1 MLKKS
6 FNQFATVSNQLL
18 LHAEHQLQQGD
29 TESAIRRLQESFRLF
44 QQTRQTEGLNMAG
57 ATSGHLLLQTG
68 LPEEGA
74 KVLRISQQ
82 LKPTAKWPEM
92 NKRQQLTLPA
102 RPAHQISALMPPIA
116 TSLHSA
122 ARDTQGE
129 LQGADTPY
137 RGVSTDTR
145 SLQPGQLYIALP
157 GPNHD
162 GHNYLAQAAQSGA
175 AGAIVSQVQTNPLP
189 QIVVPDTRIALG
201 RLAAAWRQQ
210 AGNTHW
216 IGITGSNGKTT
227 LRAMIASILAQQ
239 YPVLATQGNLNNE
252 IGLPLTLLRWAG
264 EPYAVL
270 EMGANHAGEIGYLSR
285 IAQPQIAV
293 LNNAGRAH
301 LAGFGSVAGVA
312 RAKAEIIQGLTRDG
326 VFIYNADDAYANLW
340 QSLADEQNI
349 TCNTFGTTDT
359 AGVRSHNY
367 QIDWHETGYRATF
380 QVHTVRR
387 TYAITQQLAGE
398 HNRQNALAAIA
409 VAEQLDIPA
418 ADISTGLAA
427 LPPVPGRLSPH
438 RTAQGG
444 WIIDD
449 SYNANADSVQAAL
462 QVLSQA
468 PGRRTLVL
476 GDLAETGPDGTA
488 HYTEL
493 GQTSRQLG
501 IERLLSCGTAS
512 RQASTTHGS
521 PHFATRAGLLA
532 YLHQT
537 AQAGESVLIKGSR
550 SAHMDQVVQQLRA
563 NT

>member
-1 MLKKS
+1 MP
-6 FNQFATVSNQLL
+6 
-18 LHAEHQLQQGD
+18 
-29 TESAIRRLQESFRLF
+29 SAQPD
-44 QQTRQTEGLNMAG
+44 M
-57 ATSGHLLLQTG
+57 
-68 LPEEGA
+68 
-74 KVLRISQQ
+74 
-82 LKPTAKWPEM
+82 
-92 NKRQQLTLPA
+92 
-102 RPAHQISALMPPIA
+102 SALLMPPIA
-116 TSLHSA
+116 TSLHGA
-122 ARDTQGE
+122 TRDTQGE
-129 LQGADTPY
+129 LQGADAPY
-137 RGVSTDTR
+137 RSVSTDTR
-145 SLQPGQLYIALP
+145 SLQPGQLYIALQ
-157 GPNHD
+157 GPDHD
-162 GHNYLAQAAQSGA
+162 GHDYLAQAAQAGA
-175 AGAIVSQVQTNPLP
+175 VGAIVRRVQTSPLA

-201 RLAAAWRQQ
+201 QLAAAWRER
-210 AGNTHW
+210 ASNTHW

-227 LRAMIASILAQQ
+227 LRAMIANILAQQ
-239 YPVLATQGNLNNE
+239 HPVLATQGNLNND

-270 EMGANHAGEIGYLSR
+270 EMGANHAGEISYLSS
-285 IAQPQIAV
+285 IAQPQVAV

-312 RAKAEIIQGLTRDG
+312 RAKAEIMQGLTRDG
-326 VFIYNADDAYANLW
+326 VFIYNADDAYASLW
-340 QSLADEQNI
+340 QSLADEQHI
-349 TCNTFGTTDT
+349 TCNTFGTAET

-380 QVHTVRR
+380 QVHTVRQ
-387 TYAITQQLAGE
+387 TYTITQQLAGE

-409 VAEQLDIPA
+409 VAEQLDMSA
-418 ADISTGLAA
+418 ADIIAGLAT

-449 SYNANADSVQAAL
+449 SYNANADSVRAAL

-493 GQTSRQLG
+493 GQTARQLG
-501 IERLLSCGTAS
+501 IERLLSCGTDS
-512 RQASTTHGS
+512 RQASATHGS

-532 YLHQT
+532 YLNQT
-537 AQAGESVLIKGSR
+537 AQARESVLIKGSR

-563 NT
+563 DT